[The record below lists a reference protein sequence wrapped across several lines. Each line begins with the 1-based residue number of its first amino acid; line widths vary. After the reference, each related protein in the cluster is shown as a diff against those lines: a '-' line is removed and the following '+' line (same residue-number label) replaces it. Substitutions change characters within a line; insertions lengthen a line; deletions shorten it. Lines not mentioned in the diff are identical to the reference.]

1 MVESGVRW
9 RRETGERD
17 KGMLGKDMKEVW
29 IEGVDRELTMPVV
42 VEVEELVIPLRD
54 NSQGVL
60 DESADDQEASDGGN
74 VSV

>member
-1 MVESGVRW
+1 
-9 RRETGERD
+9 
-17 KGMLGKDMKEVW
+17 MLGKDMKEVW